1 MAYKSI
7 FTVVT
12 QNDDA
17 RIVLDNAVTVA
28 IRQDAHLDV
37 LCLGIDR
44 SQVGYYYPGE
54 NALILQ
60 EAIDTAVAESR
71 DLEKTVTQAMA
82 GAELRWSSEADVTQL
97 GDIGRHVGW
106 RARFADLV
114 VLPKP
119 YGPNRQSEHEQ
130 ITEACL
136 FEGRAPILILPAQ
149 ATPEAL
155 KTPLIAWNETP
166 EALAAVRAALPLLQ
180 QARDV
185 HIVVID
191 PPVHGPNRSDPG
203 GLLATWLARHGVS
216 ASIEVVAKTM
226 PRVSDQISRHAQDIS
241 ADLIVMGGYGHS
253 RFRQAILGGATRNML
268 EASELPIFLAH

>member
-12 QNDDA
+12 QTDDA
-17 RIVLDNAVTVA
+17 GVVLDNAVNIAVA
-28 IRQDAHLDV
+28 QDAHLDV

-44 SQVGYYYPGE
+44 SQIGYYYPGE

-60 EAIDTAVAESR
+60 EAIDAAVAESR
-71 DLEKTVTQAMA
+71 GIEDRAKSAMA
-82 GAELRWSSEADVTQL
+82 GAELRWSSQADVTQL

-119 YGPNRQSEHEQ
+119 YGPDRQTEHEQ

-136 FEGRAPILILPAQ
+136 FEGRAPVLILPGQ
-149 ATPEAL
+149 SGPGTL
-155 KTPLIAWNETP
+155 QTPLIAWNETP
-166 EALAAVRAALPLLQ
+166 EALVAVRAALPLLQ

-216 ASIEVVAKTM
+216 ANIEVLAKTM

-268 EASELPIFLAH
+268 EAANLPIFLAH

>member
-1 MAYKSI
+1 MAYKSV
-7 FTVVT
+7 FTVIT
-12 QNDDA
+12 ENDA
-17 RIVLDNAVTVA
+17 EKIVLDNAVTVA
-28 IRQDAHLDV
+28 VEQDAHLDV

-44 SQVGYYYPGE
+44 SQIGYYYPGE

-60 EAIDTAVAESR
+60 EAIDSALAESAR
-71 DLEKTVTQAMA
+71 IEETVKAAMM

-119 YGPNRQSEHEQ
+119 YGKDRLTEHEQ

-149 ATPEAL
+149 STPEAL
-155 KTPLIAWNETP
+155 QTPLIAWNETP

-191 PPVHGPNRSDPG
+191 PPVHGPTRSDPG
-203 GLLATWLARHGVS
+203 GLLATWLSRHGVS
-216 ASIEVVAKTM
+216 AQIEVLAKTM

-268 EASELPIFLAH
+268 ESTELPIFLAH

>member
-1 MAYKSI
+1 MAYKSV
-7 FTVVT
+7 FTVIT
-12 QNDDA
+12 ENDA
-17 RIVLDNAVTVA
+17 EKIVLDNAVTVA
-28 IRQDAHLDV
+28 VEQDAHLDV

-44 SQVGYYYPGE
+44 SQIGYYYPGE

-60 EAIDTAVAESR
+60 EAIDSALAESAR
-71 DLEKTVTQAMA
+71 IEETVKAAMI

-119 YGPNRQSEHEQ
+119 YGKDRLTEHEQ

-149 ATPEAL
+149 STPEAL
-155 KTPLIAWNETP
+155 QTPLIAWNETP

-191 PPVHGPNRSDPG
+191 PPVHGPTRSDPG
-203 GLLATWLARHGVS
+203 GLLATWLSRHGVS
-216 ASIEVVAKTM
+216 AQIEVLAKTM
-226 PRVSDQISRHAQDIS
+226 PHVSDQISRHAQDIS

-268 EASELPIFLAH
+268 ESTELPIFLAH

>member
-1 MAYKSI
+1 MAYKSV
-7 FTVVT
+7 FTVIT
-12 QNDDA
+12 ENDA
-17 RIVLDNAVTVA
+17 EKIVLDNAVTVA
-28 IRQDAHLDV
+28 VEQDAHLDV

-44 SQVGYYYPGE
+44 SQIGYYYPGE

-60 EAIDTAVAESR
+60 EAIDSALAESAR
-71 DLEKTVTQAMA
+71 IEETVKAAMM

-119 YGPNRQSEHEQ
+119 YGKDRLTEHEQ

-149 ATPEAL
+149 STPEAL
-155 KTPLIAWNETP
+155 QTPLIAWNETP

-191 PPVHGPNRSDPG
+191 PPVHGPTRSDPG
-203 GLLATWLARHGVS
+203 GLLATWLSRHGVS
-216 ASIEVVAKTM
+216 AQIEVLAKTM
-226 PRVSDQISRHAQDIS
+226 PHVSDQISRHAQDIS

-268 EASELPIFLAH
+268 ESTELPIFLAH